1 MFRRP
6 DYVTDEDIQNWKFQ
20 AIEKVLA
27 PLAKAWPDVLLLL
40 AGTDRQRFDPARLGE
55 TLAADLSRGI
65 DKLQREGWDRV
76 REVEHNLREEKDKV
90 IAQQKEQIKTL
101 QNQNQI
107 LYKEKERLKK
117 RVVEC
122 EGELNE
128 QSDLI
133 TTLRTRLNSIT
144 GTGSH

>member
-6 DYVTDEDIQNWKFQ
+6 DYVTNEDIQNWKFQ
-20 AIEKVLA
+20 AVEKVLM
-27 PLAKAWPDVLLLL
+27 PLAKDWPDVLLLV
-40 AGTDRQRFDPARLGE
+40 AGNRQMFDPARLGE
-55 TLAADLSRGI
+55 ALAAELSRRI
-65 DKLQREGWDRV
+65 NKLNQEGWDRV
-76 REVEHNLREEKDKV
+76 RDVQHSLREEKDKV

-107 LYKEKERLKK
+107 LHKEKERLKK
-117 RVVEC
+117 RVVEY